1 MMSISEEMVNLTRKV
16 ISEENIERGMAKLL
30 YNETR
35 RKLIEY
41 ELLDRNL
48 ARKYGMSFDEF
59 REKKMIEKLGYTW
72 EVEKDYQNWEIARDG
87 IETMEEII
95 DKVRDIFEHN

>member
-1 MMSISEEMVNLTRKV
+1 MVNLTRKV

-48 ARKYGMSFDEF
+48 AKKYGMSFDEF

-87 IETMEEII
+87 IETMEELI
-95 DKVRDIFEHN
+95 DKVRDIF

>member
-1 MMSISEEMVNLTRKV
+1 MSISEEGVNMTREV
-16 ISEENIERGMAKLL
+16 ISEENIEIGMAKLL

-48 ARKYGMSFDEF
+48 GKKYGMSFEEF
-59 REKKMIEKLGYTW
+59 REKKMIEKLGYSW

-87 IETMEEII
+87 IETMEELI
-95 DKVRDIFEHN
+95 DKVRSIL

>member
-1 MMSISEEMVNLTRKV
+1 MSISEEMVNLTRKV

-87 IETMEEII
+87 IETMEELI
-95 DKVRDIFEHN
+95 DKVRDIF

>member
-1 MMSISEEMVNLTRKV
+1 MSISEEVVNITRKV

-48 ARKYGMSFDEF
+48 GKKYGMSFDEF
-59 REKKMIEKLGYTW
+59 REKKMIEKLRYSW

-87 IETMEEII
+87 IETMEEMI
-95 DKVRDIFEHN
+95 DKVRNIL

>member
-1 MMSISEEMVNLTRKV
+1 MMSISEEMVNITRKV

-48 ARKYGMSFDEF
+48 TKKYGMSFEEF

-87 IETMEEII
+87 IETMEEMI
-95 DKVRDIFEHN
+95 DKVRNIL

>member
-1 MMSISEEMVNLTRKV
+1 MASISEEVVNITRKV
-16 ISEENIERGMAKLL
+16 ISEEKEESIERGMAKLL

-48 ARKYGMSFDEF
+48 TKKYGMSFDEF
-59 REKKMIEKLGYTW
+59 SGKENDREVGIFMGSGKGLSELGNSKGW
-72 EVEKDYQNWEIARDG
+72 N
-87 IETMEEII
+87 
-95 DKVRDIFEHN
+95 

>member
-1 MMSISEEMVNLTRKV
+1 MASISEEMVNITRRI

-35 RKLIEY
+35 RKLVEY
-41 ELLDRNL
+41 ELQDRNF
-48 ARKYGMSFDEF
+48 AKKYGMSFEEF
-59 REKKMIEKLGYTW
+59 REMKMIEKLGYTW

-95 DKVRDIFEHN
+95 DKVRNIL

>member
-48 ARKYGMSFDEF
+48 AKKYGMSFDEF

-95 DKVRDIFEHN
+95 DKVRDIF

>member
-1 MMSISEEMVNLTRKV
+1 MMSISEEVVNITRKV
-16 ISEENIERGMAKLL
+16 ISEENIEKGMAKLL

-87 IETMEEII
+87 IETMNGMI
-95 DKVRDIFEHN
+95 DRVRTIL

>member
-1 MMSISEEMVNLTRKV
+1 V
-16 ISEENIERGMAKLL
+16 L

-41 ELLDRNL
+41 VLQDRNL
-48 ARKYGMSFDEF
+48 AKKYGMSFDEF

-72 EVEKDYQNWEIARDG
+72 EVEKDYQNWEIARDE
-87 IETMEEII
+87 IETMKGMI
-95 DKVRDIFEHN
+95 DRVRTIL

>member
-1 MMSISEEMVNLTRKV
+1 MMSVSKEMVNITRKLLA
-16 ISEENIERGMAKLL
+16 EENIEKGMAKLL

-41 ELLDRNL
+41 ELRDRNL
-48 ARKYGMSFDEF
+48 TRKYGMSFEEF
-59 REKKMIEKLGYTW
+59 REKKMVDKLGYTW

-87 IETMEEII
+87 IETMEEMIG
-95 DKVRDIFEHN
+95 KVRDIL

>member
-1 MMSISEEMVNLTRKV
+1 MITRSEEMVNITRRLV
-16 ISEENIERGMAKLL
+16 SEENIEKGMAKLL

-41 ELLDRNL
+41 ALLGRNL
-48 ARKYGMSFDEF
+48 TKKYGMSFEEF

-87 IETMEEII
+87 IETMEEMI
-95 DKVRDIFEHN
+95 DKVRNIL

>member
-1 MMSISEEMVNLTRKV
+1 MMSISEEVVNITRKV
-16 ISEENIERGMAKLL
+16 ISEENIEKGMAKLL

-48 ARKYGMSFDEF
+48 AKKYGMSFDEF

-87 IETMEEII
+87 IETMEELI
-95 DKVRDIFEHN
+95 DKVRDIF

>member
-1 MMSISEEMVNLTRKV
+1 MMSISEEMVNITRKV

-48 ARKYGMSFDEF
+48 TKKYGMGFDEF
-59 REKKMIEKLGYTW
+59 REKKMIEKLGYMW
-72 EVEKDYQNWEIARDG
+72 EVEKDYQSWEIARDG
-87 IETMEEII
+87 IETMEEMI
-95 DKVRDIFEHN
+95 DRVRNIL

>member
-1 MMSISEEMVNLTRKV
+1 MSISEEMVNITQKV
-16 ISEENIERGMAKLL
+16 ISEENIEKGMAKLL

-48 ARKYGMSFDEF
+48 TKKYGMSFDEF

-72 EVEKDYQNWEIARDG
+72 EVEKDYQNWEIARGG
-87 IETMEEII
+87 IEMMEELI
-95 DKVRDIFEHN
+95 DN

>member
-1 MMSISEEMVNLTRKV
+1 MSISEEVVNITRKV
-16 ISEENIERGMAKLL
+16 ISEENVERGVAKLL

-41 ELLDRNL
+41 KLQDRNL
-48 ARKYGMSFDEF
+48 GKKYSMSFEEF
-59 REKKMIEKLGYTW
+59 RENKMIEKLGYSW

-87 IETMEEII
+87 IETMEGII
-95 DKVRDIFEHN
+95 DKVRNLL

>member
-1 MMSISEEMVNLTRKV
+1 MSISEEVVNITRKV
-16 ISEENIERGMAKLL
+16 ISEENIEKGMAKLL

-48 ARKYGMSFDEF
+48 AKKYGMSFDEF

-87 IETMEEII
+87 IETMNGMI
-95 DKVRDIFEHN
+95 DRVRTIL

>member
-1 MMSISEEMVNLTRKV
+1 MSISEEMVNLTRKV

-48 ARKYGMSFDEF
+48 AKKYGMSFDEF

>member
-1 MMSISEEMVNLTRKV
+1 MMSISEEVVNITRKV
-16 ISEENIERGMAKLL
+16 ISEENIEIGMAKLL

-48 ARKYGMSFDEF
+48 GKKYDMSFDEF
-59 REKKMIEKLGYTW
+59 REKKMIEKLGYSW

-95 DKVRDIFEHN
+95 DKVRNIL

>member
-1 MMSISEEMVNLTRKV
+1 MMSISEEMVNITRKV

-48 ARKYGMSFDEF
+48 TKKYGMGFEEF

-87 IETMEEII
+87 IETMEEMI
-95 DKVRDIFEHN
+95 DKVRNIL

>member
-1 MMSISEEMVNLTRKV
+1 MMSVSKEMVNITRKLL
-16 ISEENIERGMAKLL
+16 SEENIEKGMAKLL

-41 ELLDRNL
+41 ELRDRNL
-48 ARKYGMSFDEF
+48 TRKYGMSFEEF
-59 REKKMIEKLGYTW
+59 REKKMVDKLGYTW

-87 IETMEEII
+87 IETMEEMIG
-95 DKVRDIFEHN
+95 KVRDNL

>member
-1 MMSISEEMVNLTRKV
+1 MMSISEEVVNITRKV

-48 ARKYGMSFDEF
+48 GKKYGMSFDEF
-59 REKKMIEKLGYTW
+59 REKKMIEKLRYSW

-87 IETMEEII
+87 IETMEEMI
-95 DKVRDIFEHN
+95 DKVRNIL

>member
-48 ARKYGMSFDEF
+48 AKKYGMSFDEF
-59 REKKMIEKLGYTW
+59 REKKMIEKFGYTW

>member
-1 MMSISEEMVNLTRKV
+1 MSISEEVVNITRKV

-48 ARKYGMSFDEF
+48 GKKYGMSFEEF
-59 REKKMIEKLGYTW
+59 REKKMIEKLGYSW

-87 IETMEEII
+87 IETMEEMI
-95 DKVRDIFEHN
+95 DKVRNIL

>member
-1 MMSISEEMVNLTRKV
+1 MISISEEMVNITRRLV
-16 ISEENIERGMAKLL
+16 SEENIERGMAKLL

-35 RKLIEY
+35 RRLIEY
-41 ELLDRNL
+41 ELMDRNL
-48 ARKYGMSFDEF
+48 AKKYGMSFEEF

-87 IETMEEII
+87 IETMEEMI
-95 DKVRDIFEHN
+95 DKVRTIL

>member
-1 MMSISEEMVNLTRKV
+1 MITISEEMLNITRRLV
-16 ISEENIERGMAKLL
+16 SEENIEKGMAKLL

-41 ELLDRNL
+41 TLLGRNL
-48 ARKYGMSFDEF
+48 TKKYGMSFEEF

-87 IETMEEII
+87 IETMEEMI
-95 DKVRDIFEHN
+95 DKVRNIL

>member
-1 MMSISEEMVNLTRKV
+1 
-16 ISEENIERGMAKLL
+16 MAKLL

-41 ELLDRNL
+41 ALLDRNL
-48 ARKYGMSFDEF
+48 TKKYGMSFEEF

-72 EVEKDYQNWEIARDG
+72 EVEKD
-87 IETMEEII
+87 
-95 DKVRDIFEHN
+95 H

>member
-1 MMSISEEMVNLTRKV
+1 MMSVSKEMVNITRKLL
-16 ISEENIERGMAKLL
+16 SEENIEKGMAKLL

-35 RKLIEY
+35 RKLVGY
-41 ELLDRNL
+41 ELRDRNL
-48 ARKYGMSFDEF
+48 TRKYGMSFEEF

-87 IETMEEII
+87 IETMEEMI
-95 DKVRDIFEHN
+95 DKVRAIL